1 MAAIAEA
8 LEKLQEVAPALRER
22 MKKRE
27 LGPVE
32 ATLEQYV
39 GLVPWDVSDIEDEQT
54 VPLTVHHPQRLLRVR
69 ILALHA
75 QLLGTRVV
83 MAQQSRSILNRL
95 THSELARAVQTAIAE
110 LRHAFDEYYR
120 VSAGLLTQ
128 REAYERLLT
137 SEEHAA
143 LVETQ
148 QLVQDA
154 LEDINLERQRVALIA
169 MQLAAEDAERQ
180 EEVVA
185 AARSFRDGDT
195 TASSAR
201 LTTVNELRRRLV
213 EIITDRTL
221 DATAENTLEQTIVNR
236 GVDMATKLR
245 AAAARAITRVLDREA

>member
-39 GLVPWDVSDIEDEQT
+39 GLVPWAVSDIEDEQT

-83 MAQQSRSILNRL
+83 MAQQSRSSILNRL

-143 LVETQ
+143 LDETQ

-180 EEVVA
+180 EEAVA
-185 AARSFRDGDT
+185 AARSFFRDGDT
-195 TASSAR
+195 TAR

-221 DATAENTLEQTIVNR
+221 DATAEDTLEQTIVNG

-245 AAAARAITRVLDREA
+245 AAAARAITRVLDSREA